1 MEGKKEGRQKTR
13 LPSLQARTDG
23 ETRHGGGSK
32 HVWPQDMRTPSGGE
46 AGWEQG
52 SADSGSPGQ
61 GPRCAGGLG
70 PSEQLS
76 LPAWDGREEPPC
88 PGSGGKHIT
97 ARGGPAS
104 RPLYAF
110 LKTQAALAV
119 LRCHRGSGPLMT
131 W

>member
-1 MEGKKEGRQKTR
+1 MEGKKEGREEGKKTR
-13 LPSLQARTDG
+13 LPSLQARIDG
-23 ETRHGGGSK
+23 GNVPRGRECAR
-32 HVWPQDMRTPSGGE
+32 VAQDMRTPSGGE

-88 PGSGGKHIT
+88 PRSGG
-97 ARGGPAS
+97 
-104 RPLYAF
+104 
-110 LKTQAALAV
+110 
-119 LRCHRGSGPLMT
+119 
-131 W
+131 

>member
-1 MEGKKEGRQKTR
+1 MEGKKEGREERRKEGKKQDYHLCRPEQT
-13 LPSLQARTDG
+13 
-23 ETRHGGGSK
+23 EEMRHGGGSV

-88 PGSGGKHIT
+88 PGSVGKHIT
-97 ARGGPAS
+97 ARGD
-104 RPLYAF
+104 PL
-110 LKTQAALAV
+110 LGH
-119 LRCHRGSGPLMT
+119 CMSS
-131 W
+131 